1 MGICVHGGDNWNWDH
16 GFIYWREDPDL
27 APLYSDRWRE
37 MKHFKA
43 DWNPTAENMA
53 HHLLEV
59 STKLLADDLTVTKVD
74 VWETENCFAYA
85 RP

>member
-1 MGICVHGGDNWNWDH
+1 
-16 GFIYWREDPDL
+16 
-27 APLYSDRWRE
+27 

-59 STKLLADDLTVTKVD
+59 STELLADDLTVTKVD
-74 VWETENCFAYA
+74 IWETENCFAYA